1 MKWAC
6 ILLTVVILGA
16 MTHGAG
22 AQAGA
27 QLVITMTLAG
37 TVQDRGG
44 TYYLAL
50 AVTDSLLAGPQPDS
64 TNWTHYIAY
73 REGRFFFGLVPPTA
87 VTQPFGF
94 YAIRPPAPF
103 LFGQVSADRR
113 TIRVSIPFTDLQV
126 SQSIPTRVLVNFV
139 TVNNSNHALDALGPG
154 ASDRFGFVTVE
165 LRRDLFMTV
174 RDPQGDAPDPNF
186 DIVGGEIRVA
196 TP

>member
-6 ILLTVVILGA
+6 VLLTVVIVGV

-37 TVQDRGG
+37 TFQDRGG
-44 TYYLAL
+44 TYYIAI

-64 TNWTHYIAY
+64 TNWTHYVAY
-73 REGRFFFGLVPPTA
+73 REGRFFFGVVPPIT
-87 VTQPFGF
+87 TQPFGF

-103 LFGQVSADRR
+103 LFGQASADRR
-113 TIRVSIPFTDLQV
+113 TVRVSIPLTDLQV
-126 SQSIPTRVLVNFV
+126 SPSIPSRVLVNFV
-139 TVNNSNHALDALGPG
+139 TVDDSNRTIDALGPG

-186 DIVGGEIRVA
+186 DIVSGEIRVA

>member
-1 MKWAC
+1 MRWAS
-6 ILLTVVILGA
+6 ILLAIVMLGA

-27 QLVITMTLAG
+27 QLVITMAVAG
-37 TVQDRGG
+37 TLQDRGG
-44 TYYLAL
+44 TYYIAMT
-50 AVTDSLLAGPQPDS
+50 VSDSLLAGPQPDS
-64 TNWTHYIAY
+64 TNWTHYVAY
-73 REGRFFFGLVPPTA
+73 RQGRFFFGTVPPT

-103 LFGQVSADRR
+103 LYGQASADRR
-113 TIRVSIPFTDLQV
+113 TLRVSVPLTDLQV
-126 SQSIPTRVLVNFV
+126 SASVPSRVLINFV
-139 TVNNSNHALDALGPG
+139 TVNDSNRTLDALGPG
-154 ASDRFGFVTVE
+154 ASDRLGFVTVE

-186 DIVGGEIRVA
+186 DITGGEIRIA

>member
-6 ILLTVVILGA
+6 VLLTIVILGA
-16 MTHGAG
+16 VTHGAG

-27 QLVITMTLAG
+27 QLVITMTVAG
-37 TVQDRGG
+37 TFQDQGG
-44 TYYLAL
+44 TYYIAL

-64 TNWTHYIAY
+64 TNWTHYVAY
-73 REGRFFFGLVPPTA
+73 RGGRFFFGLVPPI

-103 LFGQVSADRR
+103 LFGQLSADRR
-113 TIRVSIPFTDLQV
+113 TIRVSIPLTDLQV
-126 SQSIPTRVLVNFV
+126 SQSVPTRVLVNFV
-139 TVNNSNHALDALGPG
+139 TVDNSNRTLDALGPG

-165 LRRDLFMTV
+165 LRRDLFMTI

-186 DIVGGEIRVA
+186 DIVGGEIRIA